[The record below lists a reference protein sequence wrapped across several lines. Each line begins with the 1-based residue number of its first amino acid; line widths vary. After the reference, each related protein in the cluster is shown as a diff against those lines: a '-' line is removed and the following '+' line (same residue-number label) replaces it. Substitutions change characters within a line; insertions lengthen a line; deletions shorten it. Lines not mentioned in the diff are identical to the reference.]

1 MTIPA
6 RTELPLPFE
15 FIIGGSPVSQQSRR
29 RNRVREWTLEVKN
42 AAIRHWD
49 TESPYSGEVKVAI
62 TYFFDR
68 SSLDVDNVPKPIL
81 DALSGLVY
89 SDDSKVTDLLCRK
102 RDLNAGLQLR
112 NPSPDVLAMVGRSE
126 QFLHV
131 VVDGALSQ
139 EVESW

>member
-1 MTIPA
+1 M
-6 RTELPLPFE
+6 
-15 FIIGGSPVSQQSRR
+15 SQQTRR
-29 RNRVREWTLEVKN
+29 RDRVREWTLEVKN
-42 AAIRHWD
+42 AAIRGWD
-49 TESPYSGEVKVAI
+49 TETPHNGEVKVAI

-89 SDDSKVTDLLCRK
+89 SDDSQVADLLCRK
-102 RDLNAGLQLR
+102 RDLNAGLQLH

-139 EVESW
+139 EVRSW

>member
-1 MTIPA
+1 M
-6 RTELPLPFE
+6 
-15 FIIGGSPVSQQSRR
+15 
-29 RNRVREWTLEVKN
+29 REWTAEVKN
-42 AAIRHWD
+42 VVRRDWGAGR
-49 TESPYSGEVKVAI
+49 PYTGDVKVAI

-89 SDDSKVTDLLCRK
+89 SDDSQVTDLLCRK
-102 RDLNAGLQLR
+102 RDLNAGLR
-112 NPSPDVLAMVGRSE
+112 FHDPSPDVLAMIGRSE